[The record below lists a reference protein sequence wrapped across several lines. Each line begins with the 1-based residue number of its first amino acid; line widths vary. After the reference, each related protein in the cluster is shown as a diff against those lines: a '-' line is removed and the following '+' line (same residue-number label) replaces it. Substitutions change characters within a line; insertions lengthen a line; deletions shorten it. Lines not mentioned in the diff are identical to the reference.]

1 LVEVVMKVVEMVVG
15 GGWIGDQGG
24 QVVVD
29 SGQSGED
36 GAHSGS

>member
-1 LVEVVMKVVEMVVG
+1 MVVG